1 MKSDFYLILKA
12 FFILKIFK
20 FFSWPFGH
28 VEKWLDQKGKVNLKL
43 YNVTTWET
51 NNYNIHIFQY
61 LNTHNVQYL
70 RSNCYPKMK
79 LSQVS

>member
-43 YNVTTWET
+43 YNVTPGRQTIT
-51 NNYNIHIFQY
+51 MYIFSNISIHIM
-61 LNTHNVQYL
+61 
-70 RSNCYPKMK
+70 SNISEAIAIRK
-79 LSQVS
+79 